1 MSLPVPP
8 RPLED
13 RSVRPSEDAVAI
25 LDVIAKLAVVDR
37 TVGKVV
43 DTVAIALGLAKVA
56 GVTAVLLRLLGT
68 FRCGVVVVGSLTTV
82 DEFEL
87 NIKLQCE

>member
-68 FRCGVVVVGSLTTV
+68 FRCGVVVVGALTTV
-82 DEFEL
+82 NEFEL

>member
-13 RSVRPSEDAVAI
+13 RPVRPSEDAVAI
-25 LDVIAKLAVVDR
+25 LNVLAELAVVDR

-43 DTVAIALGLAKVA
+43 DAVAVALGLAKLA
-56 GVTAVLLRLLGT
+56 GVASVLLRLLGT
-68 FRCGVVVVGSLTTV
+68 FRCGVVVVRALTTV
-82 DEFEL
+82 NENL
-87 NIKLQCE
+87 S

>member
-25 LDVIAKLAVVDR
+25 LDVIAELAVVDR